1 MESAL
6 RPSQD
11 AANVLVVDDDPGALK
26 TFKAML
32 SLSGY
37 LAHTAE
43 SYEAAATLLQSQS
56 FDVIIADIFLGDKDG
71 MALLEQSQELNPDT
85 PVILVTGM
93 PSVETAS
100 DAVRL
105 NAYGYL
111 SKPVS
116 MDRLSHV
123 VAKALELKVL
133 RTTKK
138 KVEAENRN
146 YQRNLE
152 ALVEERTERLVQSNK
167 RYQLLFEN
175 SRDAIFMATFEGKFL
190 ALNEAAV
197 RLFGYERE
205 EMIKV
210 NTLVLW
216 ADPTQ
221 YERFKKEIRRDGFV
235 KDFSEKFIKKDREV
249 IDCLLTANLLADS
262 EGQIEGYQGI
272 IRDITPQKRAEE
284 KIRAQNTFL
293 TNVIESLSH
302 PFMVINVADYRVSI
316 VNAAGK
322 RRYNGHAETC
332 YSLCHALEEPCS
344 RSGQTCPLDE
354 VVETSLPV
362 HLEHVHVDNSGNK
375 IDEEVHVFP
384 IFGEEGDVTQVILY
398 CIDITQKKRLEAA
411 AEAANLMENL
421 GFIFSGIC
429 HEIGNPINSIKMALT
444 VLSDNLENYSI
455 ETIREFVNRA
465 MGEITRVEYLLKA
478 LKSFSMYETPVVEPV
493 EMEGFMRHFLG
504 LVEKDFSKKR
514 INIKLTLPDEKA
526 AALIDQRVFHQV
538 MLNLLTNA
546 ADALEEEEKPTI
558 EILLKRLSGFVQI
571 QVKDNGC
578 GISEAEHKNL
588 FRPFFTSKTHGTG
601 LGLVIV
607 KKMLSEMN
615 GTVGIESE
623 QKVGTTVTM
632 TLPEGEPQI
641 DA

>member
-11 AANVLVVDDDPGALK
+11 AAHLLVVDDDPGVLK
-26 TFKAML
+26 TFKAIL

-37 LAHTAE
+37 ITYTAE
-43 SYEAAATLLQSQS
+43 SYDAAAALLQSQS
-56 FDVIIADIFLGDKDG
+56 FDVIVADIFLGDRDG
-71 MALLEQSQELNPDT
+71 IALLEQSQKLNPDT

-93 PSVETAS
+93 PTVETAS

-105 NAYGYL
+105 NAYDYL

-133 RTTKK
+133 KTTKK
-138 KVEAENRN
+138 EVEAQNRD

-152 ALVEERTERLVQSNK
+152 ALVAERTEKLVQTSK

-175 SRDAIFMATFEGKFL
+175 SRDAIFMASFDGKFL

-197 RLFGYERE
+197 RLFGYQRE
-205 EMIKV
+205 ELIKDNV
-210 NTLVLW
+210 LVLW
-216 ADPTQ
+216 SDPLQ
-221 YERFKKEIRRDGFV
+221 YERFKKEIGKNGFV
-235 KDFSEKFIKKDREV
+235 KDFSEKFIKKDGEI
-249 IDCLLTANLLADS
+249 IDCFLTANLLADP

-302 PFMVINVADYRVSI
+302 PFMVINVADFKVSI
-316 VNAAGK
+316 VNAAAK
-322 RRYNGHAETC
+322 RRHKGYGETC
-332 YSLCHALEEPCS
+332 YSLSHGLEEPCS
-344 RSGQTCPLDE
+344 RSGQMCPLEE
-354 VVETSLPV
+354 VVKTSLPV
-362 HLEHVHVDNSGNK
+362 HLEHVHVDNGGNES
-375 IDEEVHVFP
+375 DEEVHAFP
-384 IFGEEGDVTQVILY
+384 LFDDEGRVTQVILY

-429 HEIGNPINSIKMALT
+429 HEIGNPINSLKMALT
-444 VLSDNLENYSI
+444 VLSNNLDNYPI
-455 ETIREFVNRA
+455 ETIREFVGRA

-478 LKSFSMYETPVVEPV
+478 LKNFSMYEKPVVEPV
-493 EMEGFMRHFLG
+493 KMEKFMRHFLG
-504 LVEKDFSKKR
+504 LVEKDFSKKG
-514 INIKLTLPDEKA
+514 IEIKLAIPDEKVS
-526 AALIDQRVFHQV
+526 ALIDQRVFHQV

-546 ADALEEEEKPTI
+546 ADALDEEEGPRI
-558 EILLKRLSGFVQI
+558 DILLSRLSGFVQV

-578 GISEAEHKNL
+578 GMTESEHKNL

-607 KKMLSEMN
+607 KKMLSEMK
-615 GTVGIESE
+615 GTVGISSE
-623 QKVGTTVTM
+623 RHVGTIVTM
-632 TLPEGEPQI
+632 TLPEGGHQD